1 MRIPRTVKVGPHV
14 YRVIRKSKEQ
24 MPDNL
29 GWCDFTELSIWLL
42 RGMRLSKTREI
53 LVHELMHAA
62 CYPTFCG
69 EEKFTDEEFVTA
81 TAPVWLSI
89 LRENPK
95 LVEYLTLDDDQ
106 PKRNREP
113 GKLPAL
119 PKPVEKCDN
128 PVGSG

>member
-42 RGMRLSKTREI
+42 RGMCLSKTREI
-53 LVHELMHAA
+53 LVHELTHAA

-69 EEKFTDEEFVTA
+69 EEKFLDEEFVTA
-81 TAPVWLSI
+81 VAPVWLNI

-95 LVEYLTLDDDQ
+95 LVEYLTLDKPRPQ
-106 PKRNREP
+106 RNRKPSQLPVLPEP
-113 GKLPAL
+113 S
-119 PKPVEKCDN
+119 EECN
-128 PVGSG
+128 NSVGSE